1 MTTNG
6 YSRYVFT
13 PHDGMPSYF
22 TIDVRS
28 VDDEHKN
35 DDQVIVDVN
44 WRCEVEENLNMMNKG
59 QANAQQKAFLMMLK
73 KLWEKFCNFE
83 KKLSRPYV
91 VEIALKQIKE
101 RSLDFYNFLIAPSV
115 A

>member
-13 PHDGMPSYF
+13 PHDNMPSYF
-22 TIDVRS
+22 TIDVRNIEGEDNQAM
-28 VDDEHKN
+28 VN
-35 DDQVIVDVN
+35 VN
-44 WRCEVEENLNMMNKG
+44 WRREVDENLTLMNKG
-59 QANAQQKAFLMMLK
+59 QANVQQKDFLMMLK

-91 VEIALKQIKE
+91 VESALKQIKE